1 MKGKRSEEKLRLRAT
16 LADGTTQSI
25 EAEELVIDLGGDR
38 ELTIVAA
45 PGASGDRLSIVTH
58 GDHKA
63 GIHCSLVV
71 YPAAGN
77 WVYLDV
83 GRWDEKDQ
91 QTKRP

>member
-38 ELTIVAA
+38 ELTIVA
-45 PGASGDRLSIVTH
+45 
-58 GDHKA
+58 
-63 GIHCSLVV
+63 CSLVV